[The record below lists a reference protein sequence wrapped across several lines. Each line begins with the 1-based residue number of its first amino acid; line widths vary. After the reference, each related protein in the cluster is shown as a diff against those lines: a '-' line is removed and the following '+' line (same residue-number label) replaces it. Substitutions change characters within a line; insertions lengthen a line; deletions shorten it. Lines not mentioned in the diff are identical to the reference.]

1 MKKSCRGIIF
11 ELNVICSEKQKTQK
25 KFPVQEPYHIK
36 VSLQEYYLLFRS
48 GNWELPDF
56 SDKCLICGAAE
67 CARYHSYY
75 ERRAICPQS
84 GFHVVDLPVGR
95 FLCRGIGIRK
105 KCDHLTFSLLP
116 LVLVPYRQLTL
127 KFMILAL
134 WLRLSEKLSLFT
146 AMDAIEKELVN
157 FEEDIADFVSIA
169 AQLEWEKMIKAA
181 FSRFVMSRMCNQER
195 FSILENGFEKGLLS
209 FLKMALEYKSQ
220 QSDSPIRGP
229 DGLAWDFYQLNG
241 GAKDL
246 APFLFGTASQ
256 HRNQWVLS

>member
-1 MKKSCRGIIF
+1 
-11 ELNVICSEKQKTQK
+11 
-25 KFPVQEPYHIK
+25 
-36 VSLQEYYLLFRS
+36 
-48 GNWELPDF
+48 
-56 SDKCLICGAAE
+56 
-67 CARYHSYY
+67 
-75 ERRAICPQS
+75 
-84 GFHVVDLPVGR
+84 
-95 FLCRGIGIRK
+95 
-105 KCDHLTFSLLP
+105 
-116 LVLVPYRQLTL
+116 
-127 KFMILAL
+127 
-134 WLRLSEKLSLFT
+134 
-146 AMDAIEKELVN
+146 MDAIEKELVN

-181 FSRFVMSRMCNQER
+181 FSRFVMSRMSNQER

>member
-1 MKKSCRGIIF
+1 M
-11 ELNVICSEKQKTQK
+11 
-25 KFPVQEPYHIK
+25 QEPYHIK
-36 VSLQEYYLLFRS
+36 VSLQEYYLLFKS
-48 GNWELPDF
+48 GNWELADF
-56 SDKCLICGAAE
+56 SDKCLICGAAD

-75 ERRAICPQS
+75 ERRAICPQT
-84 GFHVVDLPVGR
+84 GFEVADLQVGR

-105 KCDHLTFSLLP
+105 KCDHVTFSLLP

-157 FEEDIADFVSIA
+157 FEEDIAEFLSIA

-181 FSRFVMSRMCNQER
+181 LSRFVISKLCNQER
-195 FSILENGFEKGLLS
+195 FSIVEEAAEKGLFS
-209 FLKMALEYKSQ
+209 FLKMAFEYQSQ
-220 QSDSPIRGP
+220 QSDPAIRGP

-241 GAKDL
+241 GAKQL

-256 HRNQWVLS
+256 HRSQWLLS

>member
-1 MKKSCRGIIF
+1 M
-11 ELNVICSEKQKTQK
+11 
-25 KFPVQEPYHIK
+25 QEPYHTK

-56 SDKCLICGAAE
+56 SDKCLICGAAD

-75 ERRAICPQS
+75 ERRAICPLT
-84 GFHVVDLPVGR
+84 GFAVADLQVGR
-95 FLCRGIGIRK
+95 FLCRCKGIRK
-105 KCDHLTFSLLP
+105 KCVHVTFSLLP

-134 WLRLSEKLSLFT
+134 WLRLSEKLSLFS

-157 FEEDIADFVSIA
+157 FEEDIADFLSIA

-195 FSILENGFEKGLLS
+195 FSIVENASEKGV
-209 FLKMALEYKSQ
+209 FLFLEMALAYQ
-220 QSDSPIRGP
+220 CRQSDPPIRGP

-241 GAKDL
+241 GAGEL

-256 HRNQWVLS
+256 HRN